1 MRGLYERSKFAR
13 YAIMRLKQGYIL
25 WPRNDNYITKLPPV
39 AREVFLWLIMAAG
52 FKDTR
57 KVKCGIAFTSYDE
70 IRDGLAWNVG
80 ARIMRYKKHQ
90 IESAIKAL
98 KRVGAITTAKTTRGF
113 YVTIVDYKSWQNPK
127 RYENHSGD
135 RTI

>member
-1 MRGLYERSKFAR
+1 
-13 YAIMRLKQGYIL
+13 MRLKQGFIF
-25 WPRNDNYITKLPPV
+25 WPRKDTYITQLPPV
-39 AREVFLWLIMAAG
+39 AREVFLWLVMAAG
-52 FKDTR
+52 FKASRMTQR
-57 KVKCGIAFTSYDE
+57 GIAFTNYDE
-70 IRDGLAWNVG
+70 IRESLAWNVG
-80 ARIMRYKKHQ
+80 ARIMRYKKYQ

-113 YVTIVDYKSWQNPK
+113 YVTIVDYESWQNPK

>member
-1 MRGLYERSKFAR
+1 
-13 YAIMRLKQGYIL
+13 MRLKRGYIL
-25 WPRNDNYITKLPPV
+25 WPRNDTYITKLPPV
-39 AREVFLWLIMAAG
+39 AREVFLWLVKAAG
-52 FKDTR
+52 FKNSR
-57 KVKCGIAFTSYDE
+57 KVKRGIAFTSYDE

-80 ARIMRYKKHQ
+80 ARTMKYTKHQ

-98 KRVGAITTAKTTRGF
+98 KRVGAITTTKTTRGF
-113 YVTIVDYKSWQNPK
+113 YVTIVDYESWQNPK

>member
-1 MRGLYERSKFAR
+1 M
-13 YAIMRLKQGYIL
+13 
-25 WPRNDNYITKLPPV
+25 
-39 AREVFLWLIMAAG
+39 
-52 FKDTR
+52 
-57 KVKCGIAFTSYDE
+57 KCGIAFTSYDE
-70 IRDGLAWNVG
+70 IRDGLAWKVG

-113 YVTIVDYKSWQNPK
+113 YVTIVDYKNWQDSK
-127 RYENHSGD
+127 RHENHSGD